1 LPNNLFFDSRLDL
14 FFLKDI
20 KMRNTLIIFICLLIG
35 FFTNAQVGIGTTN
48 PNASSILDVNSTT
61 AGFLPPRMTT
71 TQRDAIVSPAVG
83 LFIYNT
89 TINCMEWWTGSYWY
103 NGCGTTFQGTIPTNS
118 LCIGKTISKTPC
130 SQVAGATLNDHPLT
144 NLGAEYDW
152 SNATSA
158 IFGNGLGATTNT
170 RALVEIGGQCWCRYN
185 IDITNTNLTAFTNV
199 PSSAWS
205 GYYNNAVVEPAADEG
220 RLYQWAAAMQGSIV
234 ERSQGICPA
243 GFHIPSDCEWM
254 YLENILGMTIAN
266 QQATFFRNTGNVGQ
280 DLSVLSSGGTNVS
293 GFTGLLAGNRDTA
306 GTFFNRNTSAYW
318 WSSSESSALNSVHR
332 GLDNSNVGVSR
343 NPNIAKAQAFCVRCI
358 KD

>member
-1 LPNNLFFDSRLDL
+1 MRKSIYLLFISFVVS
-14 FFLKDI
+14 FAF
-20 KMRNTLIIFICLLIG
+20 
-35 FFTNAQVGIGTTN
+35 AQVGIGTTT
-48 PNASSILDVNSTT
+48 PNASSILDVSSTT

-71 TQRDAIVSPAVG
+71 VQRDAIVSPAVG
-83 LFIYNT
+83 LIIYNT
-89 TINCMEWWTGSYWY
+89 TINCVEWWTGSYWY

-130 SQVAGATLNDHPLT
+130 SQLAGATLNDDPLT
-144 NLGAEYDW
+144 TLGAEYDW

-185 IDITNTNLTAFTNV
+185 IDITNTNLTSFTNV

-205 GYYNNAVVEPAADEG
+205 GYYNDGAAELAANEG
-220 RLYQWAAAMQGSIV
+220 RHYQWSAAMQGLIT

-254 YLENILGMTIAN
+254 YLENTLGMSVAE
-266 QQATFFRNTGNVGQ
+266 QQGIFFRNTGNVGQ
-280 DLSVLSSGGTNVS
+280 DLSALSSGGTNAT
-293 GFTGLLAGNRDTA
+293 GFTALLAGFRNNAIGFPFVNRS
-306 GTFFNRNTSAYW
+306 TSGYW
-318 WSSSESSALNSVHR
+318 WSSSETSATNAAHR
-332 GLDNSNVGVSR
+332 GMDASNVGVSR
-343 NPNIAKAQAFCVRCI
+343 NPNVSKAQAYCIRCL